1 VNRAFTCI
9 CGQPI
14 FFRNSVCLGCGRA
27 LGYDAARGKLLPLEP
42 TDEPGWWRSSETG
55 TRQRTYQRC
64 ENLSSPAA
72 CNWLI
77 PPAKPREH
85 TPSLCLCCRLTR
97 TLPDL
102 DVPEHAGWWHRIE
115 QAKRRMVSSLLALR
129 LPIVPRG
136 EDPQRGLAFD
146 ILVSQPGLPPVVTG
160 HAGGVITL
168 DAAEADDATREHRRT
183 SLREPYRT
191 LLGHLRHESGHY
203 FWQRLVDGKEWL
215 EPFRAVFG
223 DERTDYALALQNHYN
238 HGAAADWSSRHVTAY
253 ASCHPWED
261 WAETWAHYLHMR
273 DTLGTARG
281 FGIRGD
287 RVELACEPFGPD
299 VLSEDG
305 NGNGA
310 LDATDEQFLLW
321 LNHWLHLT
329 VALNEISRSMG
340 VADFYPFVLSRPA
353 VRKLHLVH
361 RVIAHHTPRGGR
373 RRRPLTPPPPQS

>member
-1 VNRAFTCI
+1 MNRAFTCV

-42 TDEPGWWRSSETG
+42 TGEPGGWRSSETG
-55 TRQRTYQRC
+55 TRQRHFKRC
-64 ENLSSPAA
+64 QNLSSPAA

-77 PPAKPREH
+77 PAATPREN
-85 TPSLCLCCRLTR
+85 TPALCLCCRLTR

-115 QAKRRMVSSLLALR
+115 QAKRRMVSSLLALC
-129 LPIVPRG
+129 LPIVPRS

-146 ILVSQPGLPPVVTG
+146 ILVSPPGSPPVVTG

-168 DAAEADDATREHRRT
+168 DACEADDATREHRRT

-203 FWQRLVDGKEWL
+203 FWQRLVDGKAWL
-215 EPFRAVFG
+215 EPFRTVFG
-223 DERTDYALALQNHYN
+223 DERADYALALQHHYH
-238 HGAAADWSSRHVTAY
+238 HGAPTDWSSRHVTAY

-287 RVELACEPFGPD
+287 RVELACEPFGTD

-305 NGNGA
+305 HGGRP

-361 RVIAHHTPRGGR
+361 RVIAHTTPRGGAR
-373 RRRPLTPPPPQS
+373 RRAPAPPAQS